1 MKLWD
6 KNSTTEKSIET
17 FTAGIDRQLD
27 ERLAKYDII
36 GSKAHAEMLAS
47 VGILTEEECSQLT
60 TALDRYLIEV
70 ENGNFIIEEEYED
83 IHSKVEASLTEE
95 LGDVGKKIHTGRSR
109 NDQVLVDLHLY
120 FKDECKIITSEISHL
135 FNTLI
140 KLSEAHK
147 NVLMPGYTHMQVAMP
162 SSFGMWFGA
171 YAETLVDDV
180 LQFTT
185 AYRLADQNPLGSAAG
200 YGSSFP
206 LDRKMTTEAL
216 DFHTLKYNSIA
227 AQMSRGKLERAL
239 ANSMA
244 SSAQTLGKLAMDI
257 CLYMGQNFGFITFP
271 DELTTG
277 SSIMPHK

>member
-70 ENGNFIIEEEYED
+70 KNGNFIIEEEYED

-120 FKDECKIITSEISHL
+120 FKDECRMITAKISHL

-185 AYRLADQNPLGSAAG
+185 AYRLAEDG
-200 YGSSFP
+200 
-206 LDRKMTTEAL
+206 
-216 DFHTLKYNSIA
+216 
-227 AQMSRGKLERAL
+227 RA
-239 ANSMA
+239 
-244 SSAQTLGKLAMDI
+244 
-257 CLYMGQNFGFITFP
+257 
-271 DELTTG
+271 
-277 SSIMPHK
+277 HV